1 MNKFN
6 RITAMFMV
14 ILTLFS
20 SLSMMTVNA
29 ATEGTKTTIDAS
41 YRCYKGSDVGTSG
54 TAPIGN
60 KNYYWHYNADGT
72 ALNCPIRFLKEA
84 GTGLAVYCIEVGATF
99 SGYTYDT
106 KNLTDSPY
114 WNSLSYTAQ
123 TGITYSTMYGY
134 PVNNFGA
141 ANCDAYAATQ
151 TIIWEFAKGYRDL
164 NGRTNAYYYNLMIK
178 GSPAESAYN
187 QLSAAIIAHNKRP
200 SFAYSTASTA
210 AKNEIELKYDA
221 SSKTWTA
228 NLTDA
233 NGVLSGY
240 KVTSNGGL
248 TVSKSGNTLTL
259 STASEINGTAQI
271 QLARPLPSTGQ
282 ALLTLYSTSSQNALI
297 GQLQD
302 PVTSYMTIT
311 TEDLFG
317 KVSAEKVDEA
327 GTKLTGV
334 IFGVYSD
341 SACTNLITTMTTS
354 NGVATSG
361 DIDVNKYPTVYVKEK
376 SMTDAQSAVY
386 NLNPKV
392 YTVKMV
398 KNSTVSATNGTPLVN
413 TWKDG
418 KVKVVKTNEN
428 GVTLSGVVFGIYS
441 DSACTKLIEQ
451 ITTGSDGS
459 AVSSAI
465 DVGSSGSKT
474 VYVREISMTAEQS
487 KVYSLNTNTY
497 PVTVTAG
504 KTVTANSG
512 KTIVNNWLDGKVKV
526 IKQDETG
533 KPLAGVV
540 FGVYSDKDCKNLIT
554 KITTG
559 EDGSGVSA
567 NIDVGATGSKT
578 VYVKE
583 ISMTEAQQGV
593 YVLNSTVY
601 PVTISANK
609 TVTANDGKAVI
620 NEWQTGKVKV
630 IKTNENGEA
639 LSDVVFGVYADK
651 ACSELITKITTNSDG
666 IGTSSALDVGT
677 SGSKTVYVKEISITA
692 EQQKLYS
699 MNATVYPVN
708 ISAGKTVTVNSGKP
722 VINNWLPGKLSVTK
736 VNSAGAY
743 LSGAQFTAYTDK
755 ECTDILKDTAGNAVV
770 ITTDKNGYAVSANI
784 YVGKSGSRTV
794 YVKETALN
802 HPDSDI
808 IALNTTVFPVVI
820 KPNTTTPINDG
831 KAVINEY
838 KPGKIMLVKE
848 NQNGNRLA
856 GVTFSVY
863 TDDACRNL
871 LTTIVTDE
879 HGVGISEAISIDGSG
894 KRLLFVKET
903 ALTDEQKPLY
913 ELSHTVYPVIVYP
926 NQTVQVNNGKTIINR
941 WTLGQ
946 ITLTKVNENGAPL
959 NEITFAI
966 YEDEECLT
974 PLLGAD
980 GKQVM
985 ITTDENGVATS
996 EGIEVNNNG
1005 SRKLYIREHCISEV
1019 HGDSYVLDDTV
1030 YPVVITAGIVAKVN
1044 GGKEIVNKW
1053 SPAKVSLYKVNPAGD
1068 GINGAQFTVYTDAEC
1083 TTPLT
1088 DENGENIIVFTDPDG
1103 FGISNSIKV
1112 SKDGTLTVFLKET
1125 AVEDTRVKLNPTVFE
1140 VKLVAGEITEA
1151 NNGEDIVDDWKPSKL
1166 ELYKLNENGDM
1177 LEGVTFGV
1185 YDDIECTS
1193 AAMDASGKPIVLVT
1207 NKDGYAISNDV
1218 YVNKDGTRKLFVKEI
1233 GMTEEQQ
1240 KLYSMAP
1247 VVFEV
1252 DLKPGETVAANNGMG
1267 IVNEWRDA
1275 TLSLVK
1281 QDEDGNLMS
1290 GVTFAVYEDEECTVS
1305 SSDISGKD
1313 LILVTDENGYAKS
1326 EPIEMNAHG
1335 NRIVFVKEIGMT
1347 VSDSDIYDLNN
1358 EVWMVELSAGQNTE
1372 VNDGE
1377 NIVNCFKTAPVK
1389 IKKSD
1394 MTTAEGVPGAAI
1406 QIFDSNG
1413 TLVYEGVTLED
1424 GNTEEIELR
1433 VGKYTFVET
1442 IAPAGYVL
1450 NKTVFEFSVNPDR
1463 TVTGDCEV
1471 QDKPTEWTIT
1481 KSDVTTAE
1489 PLSGAEITIYDA
1501 EGKEVYKDITKDDGT
1516 ITAFYLPAGE
1526 YTFKETLAPEGYV
1539 INEEIFSFSIDAEG
1553 NVTGDNK
1560 ITDRKIKG
1568 NIKVI
1573 KTDEETGKVLPGAVF
1588 GLFTSDG
1595 KTKLAEGVTGTDG
1608 YVVFADMEYGDYV
1621 IKELDAPV
1629 GFLMKKTE
1637 FKVSIEKDGET
1648 VELTVANSREPIVN
1662 VPKTGDDSSTTPL
1675 VVCFI
1680 LMFASAG
1687 VLVGLWLNKSG
1698 YGEILLRRVTGWWN
1712 QVRQNA

>member
-1 MNKFN
+1 MNKFK

-20 SLSMMTVNA
+20 GLSMMTVNA

-99 SGYTYDT
+99 NGYTYDT

-178 GSPAESAYN
+178 GSPAEDAYN

-200 SFAYSTASTA
+200 SFAYSTTSTA
-210 AKNEIELKYDA
+210 AKNEIKLKYDA

-228 NLTDA
+228 NLNDA

-240 KVTSNGGL
+240 RVTSNGGL

-282 ALLTLYSTSSQNALI
+282 ALLTLYSTKSQNALI

-327 GTKLTGV
+327 GTKLTGIV
-334 IFGVYSD
+334 FGVYSD

-386 NLNPKV
+386 NLSSKV

-465 DVGSSGSKT
+465 DVG
-474 VYVREISMTAEQS
+474 
-487 KVYSLNTNTY
+487 
-497 PVTVTAG
+497 
-504 KTVTANSG
+504 
-512 KTIVNNWLDGKVKV
+512 
-526 IKQDETG
+526 
-533 KPLAGVV
+533 
-540 FGVYSDKDCKNLIT
+540 
-554 KITTG
+554 TT
-559 EDGSGVSA
+559 
-567 NIDVGATGSKT
+567 
-578 VYVKE
+578 
-583 ISMTEAQQGV
+583 
-593 YVLNSTVY
+593 
-601 PVTISANK
+601 
-609 TVTANDGKAVI
+609 
-620 NEWQTGKVKV
+620 
-630 IKTNENGEA
+630 
-639 LSDVVFGVYADK
+639 
-651 ACSELITKITTNSDG
+651 
-666 IGTSSALDVGT
+666 
-677 SGSKTVYVKEISITA
+677 GSKTVYVKEISITA

-699 MNATVYPVN
+699 MSSTVYPVN

-722 VINNWLPGKLSVTK
+722 VINNWLPGKLSVIKT
-736 VNSAGAY
+736 NSAGAY

-903 ALTDEQKPLY
+903 ALTDKQKPLY
-913 ELSHTVYPVIVYP
+913 ELSHTVYPVVVFP

-985 ITTDENGVATS
+985 MTTDENGIATS
-996 EGIEVNNNG
+996 EGIEVNNSG

-1030 YPVVITAGIVAKVN
+1030 YPVVITAGTVAKVN

-1088 DENGENIIVFTDPDG
+1088 NENGESIIVFTDPDG
-1103 FGISNSIKV
+1103 FGISNPIKV

-1140 VKLVAGEITEA
+1140 VKLIAGEITEA

-1177 LEGVTFGV
+1177 LEDVTFGI

-1207 NKDGYAISNDV
+1207 NKDGYAISDDV
-1218 YVNKDGTRKLFVKEI
+1218 YVDKDGNRKLFVKEI
-1233 GMTEEQQ
+1233 SMTEEQQ
-1240 KLYSMAP
+1240 KLYSMTP

-1267 IVNEWRDA
+1267 IVNEWLDA

-1326 EPIEMNAHG
+1326 EPIEMNANG
-1335 NRIVFVKEIGMT
+1335 SRIVFVKEIGMT

-1394 MTTAEGVPGAAI
+1394 MTTAEGVPGATI

-1413 TLVYEGVTLED
+1413 TLVYEGVTLDD

-1463 TVTGDCEV
+1463 TVTGDYEV

-1489 PLSGAEITIYDA
+1489 PLSGAEITIYDS
-1501 EGKEVYKDITKDDGT
+1501 EGKEVFKDTTKEDGT

-1539 INEEIFSFSIDAEG
+1539 INEEIFSFTIDAEG

-1573 KTDEETGKVLPGAVF
+1573 KTDEETGKVLPGAVL
-1588 GLFTSDG
+1588 GLFSSDG
-1595 KTKLAEGVTGTDG
+1595 KTKLAEGVTGADG
-1608 YVVFADMEYGDYV
+1608 YVVFGYLEYGDYI

-1637 FKVSIEKDGET
+1637 FNVSIEKDGET
-1648 VELTVANSREPIVN
+1648 VELTVANSREPVTT
-1662 VPKTGDDSSTTPL
+1662 VPKTGDDSSSVPL
-1675 VVCFI
+1675 IICII
-1680 LMFASAG
+1680 LMFMSAG
-1687 VLVGLWLNKSG
+1687 TMAVLWLYKSG
-1698 YGEILLRRVTGWWN
+1698 NAIALKEKAQRWWRDRQYRRDRNGGYI
-1712 QVRQNA
+1712 VR